1 MPRDG
6 SDIYHIPPGT
16 LGIPDTTIES
26 NKYNAFVLDIQQE
39 ANTPRPIVAGGTGS
53 SNPDAALASLSGE
66 KASQIVTNFD
76 SYVWV
81 SGSFSS
87 AISAISAP
95 VALHAF
101 SGIAYVTD
109 GNNAVVEARDM
120 TDVNNVLYVRVKTAG
135 VWSAWVTDNASQYV
149 KKAGDTMTGPLLLS
163 GDPTVLMGAA
173 TKQYV
178 DAGVQTTLI
187 IDTVAPPNARDNSL
201 WWESDSG
208 LLYIRYNDG
217 DTTQWVLACP
227 QPDIT
232 AFVQVTG
239 DTMEGMLTLHSDPVN
254 PLDAATKQYVD
265 SRDVRPGTIRFT
277 ICATADVGWRM
288 FDDGT
293 IGDSSSGATFSNA
306 TSVNVFTL
314 MYNNFADAQA
324 PLLSSAG
331 TVITRASMTNAATAW
346 AAHCRMSLP
355 KTLGRAMGVAG
366 SGAGLTARPLGAVA
380 GEETHTPTQAE
391 MFSHYHTGSTGTD
404 SPDHAHNY
412 NMAASSGAQKPAS
425 GGTAPFDTYTGPV
438 TGGANVRHLHTIS
451 ADGSS
456 APHNVMSPISFL
468 NAEIK
473 L

>member
-135 VWSAWVTDNASQYV
+135 VWSAWLTDNASQYV
-149 KKAGDTMTGPLLLS
+149 KKAGDTMTGLLNLS
-163 GDPTVLMGAA
+163 GDPTALLHAA
-173 TKQYV
+173 TKRYV
-178 DAGVQTTLI
+178 DAG
-187 IDTVAPPNARDNSL
+187 DAATVLVGITAPVGARDNSL
-201 WWESDSG
+201 WWDDDAG

-217 DTTQWVLACP
+217 NSVQWVMACP
-227 QPDIT
+227 QPDLR
-232 AFVQVTG
+232 AFLQKSG
-239 DTMEGMLTLHSDPVN
+239 DTMNGPLTLHADPVN
-254 PLDAATKQYVD
+254 PMDAATKQYVD
-265 SRDVRPGTIRFT
+265 AHEVRAGTIRFT
-277 ICATADVGWRM
+277 ICTTAEVGWLM

-293 IGDSSSGATFSNA
+293 MGDTSSGSTHSNA
-306 TSVNVFTL
+306 DAINLFTL
-314 MYNNFADAQA
+314 MFNNFADAQA
-324 PLLSSAG
+324 PIMTNAG
-331 TVITRASMTNAATAW
+331 AATTRAAQTNAATAW
-346 AAHCRMSLP
+346 AAHCRISLP
-355 KTLGRAMGVAG
+355 KTLGRALGMAG
-366 SGAGLTARPLGAVA
+366 SGAGLTARPLGAAV
-380 GEETHTPTQAE
+380 GEETHTPTIAE
-391 MFSHYHTGSTGTD
+391 MAAHYHGASTGD
-404 SPDHAHNY
+404 DAPDHNHQY
-412 NMAASSGAQKPAS
+412 VWSQGVRQGPPGGAELLTQSAT
-425 GGTAPFDTYTGPV
+425 GT
-438 TGGANVRHLHTIS
+438 TGGANTRHKHSIAS
-451 ADGSS
+451 DGSGT
-456 APHNVMSPISFL
+456 PFNVVSPVTFL